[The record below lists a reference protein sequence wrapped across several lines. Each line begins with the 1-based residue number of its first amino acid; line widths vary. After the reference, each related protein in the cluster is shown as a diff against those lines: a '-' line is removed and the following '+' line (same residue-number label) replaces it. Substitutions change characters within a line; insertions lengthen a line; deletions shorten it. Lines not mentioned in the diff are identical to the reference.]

1 MREPWLLIA
10 VIWSLGTVVAWL
22 LWGLTAATWFVAV
35 PVLLLV
41 LLVQHRAVAAGQ
53 VDRLLEVQVDA
64 AEVQRRQVDA
74 LQARAA

>member
-10 VIWSLGTVVAWL
+10 VIWSLGTVVVCL

-64 AEVQRRQVDA
+64 AQVQRRQVDA
-74 LQARAA
+74 VQACAA

>member
-10 VIWSLGTVVAWL
+10 VIWSLGTVVIWL

-74 LQARAA
+74 VQACAA